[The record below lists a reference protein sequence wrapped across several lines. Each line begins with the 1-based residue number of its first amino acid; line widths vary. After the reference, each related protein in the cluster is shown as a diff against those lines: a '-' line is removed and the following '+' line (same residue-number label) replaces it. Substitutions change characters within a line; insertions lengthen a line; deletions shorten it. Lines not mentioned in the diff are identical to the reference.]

1 MNNFQKILK
10 FTVENKSFIFIIL
23 FAFLFDGYLI
33 GWASLNPYNFFYVGD
48 GDHTCHHLA
57 WVFFQNEP
65 WHWPPGAI
73 ETQNIAARTSI
84 GLTDSL
90 PLVAFILKALG
101 LAGNF
106 QYLGLWQLSCLIL
119 MGVFGVLF
127 ARQWTNSSA
136 LQCLT
141 AAFLIIAPVLLLRL
155 VWQSALSAQWLI
167 VASLYFYQK
176 PWRFAPWAV
185 LVGMV
190 ALIHPYLMAMV
201 LPIALFKAAFSKK
214 WWAIVCFLALSLM
227 LVYLAGYFEGNSL
240 QDHGF
245 GYARARF
252 YSFFRPELSEFSL
265 FLGFGVLAL
274 TVILAISRF
283 FYKNKIQFLSK
294 ESKGL
299 CLCVFLILVFAML
312 TPRFGHWWLLGDLGN
327 TFRING
333 RFGWVFV
340 YFFTLFVCA
349 GIIQTFSKK
358 IAIFLLAGAFLWQIS
373 SLHPWH
379 NVYAENVKIMAER
392 RANPRAPMLAMTE
405 LQTYAQNA
413 KTLIIFKNSE
423 IVPRVWWDY
432 VFGALPFARYAANHQ
447 LQTNFL
453 CQARPDRKGAF
464 AFQNQIFADLK
475 NGKRDVQTLYVFLN
489 DYSAEFLKEN
499 LPPEIAA
506 DLVFFEKYTLLPT
519 KN

>member
-1 MNNFQKILK
+1 MNNFQKILS

-23 FAFLFDGYLI
+23 FAFLLDGYLL
-33 GWASLNPYNFFYVGD
+33 GWASLNPYDFFYVGD

-73 ETQNIAARTSI
+73 ETQNIATRTSI
-84 GLTDSL
+84 GLTDSI
-90 PLVAFILKALG
+90 PLVALVLKGLG
-101 LAGNF
+101 LTGNF

-119 MGVFGVLF
+119 MGIFGVLF
-127 ARQWTNSSA
+127 ARQWTDSSA

-141 AAFLIIAPVLLLRL
+141 AAFLMICPVLLLRL
-155 VWQSALSAQWLI
+155 VWQAALSAQWLI
-167 VASLYFYQK
+167 VAALYFYQK
-176 PWRFAPWAV
+176 PWRTTPWVV
-185 LVGMV
+185 LVALS
-190 ALIHPYLMAMV
+190 ALIHPYLLAMV
-201 LPIALFKAAFSKK
+201 LAIALFKAAFSKK
-214 WWAIVCFLALSLM
+214 LVLAFGFVALALL
-227 LVYLAGYFEGNSL
+227 LIYLAGYFEGTSL
-240 QDHGF
+240 QDDGF

-252 YSFFRPELSEFSL
+252 YSFFRPELPDFSL

-274 TVILAISRF
+274 TVILTISRF
-283 FYKNKIQFLSK
+283 FYKNKIRFLSK

-299 CLCVFLILVFAML
+299 CWCVFLLLVFAML
-312 TPRFGHWWLLGDLGN
+312 TPRFRHWWLLGDLGN

-358 IAIFLLAGAFLWQIS
+358 IAILLLAGAFLWQVS

-379 NVYAENVKIMAER
+379 NIYAENLKIMENR
-392 RANPRAPMLAMTE
+392 RAKPTAPMFPMLE
-405 LQTYAQNA
+405 LQAYAQNA
-413 KTLIIFKNSE
+413 KTVMIFKNSE
-423 IVPRVWWDY
+423 ILPSVWWDY
-432 VFGALPFARYAANHQ
+432 VFGALPFARYAAHHK

-453 CQARPDRKGAF
+453 CQGRPERKGSF
-464 AFQNQIFADLK
+464 AFQNQILEDLK
-475 NGKRDVQTLYVFLN
+475 NGKRDFQTLYVFLN
-489 DYSAEFLKEN
+489 DYSPEFLKEN
-499 LPPEIAA
+499 LPPDIAA